1 MTDPD
6 PRERRGSDNGFG
18 LLERSV
24 DYLLAALGPVSVEYL
39 TRRTPCSR
47 WNLDLLLRHVTE
59 SIETLSEGIRLGAVR
74 LDEPGPKPPIGPTS
88 RPTTGPPRMPSPRP
102 TTGPTTTP
110 TTGPPTKP
118 TKGPTTTPGV
128 MDPIAEVTRAAER
141 LLRAHPASS
150 SGTAPILIG
159 DRALPIRL
167 LALTGALEITTH
179 GWDIAWSARVPCPI
193 PAALAEDLLPVAAVL
208 VRDSDRSGLFGYR
221 VTPPPGATAGDRL
234 IAFLGRDPV
243 RIRQ

>member
-1 MTDPD
+1 
-6 PRERRGSDNGFG
+6 
-18 LLERSV
+18 
-24 DYLLAALGPVSVEYL
+24 
-39 TRRTPCSR
+39 
-47 WNLDLLLRHVTE
+47 
-59 SIETLSEGIRLGAVR
+59 
-74 LDEPGPKPPIGPTS
+74 
-88 RPTTGPPRMPSPRP
+88 
-102 TTGPTTTP
+102 
-110 TTGPPTKP
+110 
-118 TKGPTTTPGV
+118 

-150 SGTAPILIG
+150 TGAAPILIG

-179 GWDIAWSARVPCPI
+179 GWDIAWSARAPCPI